1 MAIII
6 KEGLRFDLS
15 DFRGSIFIY
24 SLRTEKD
31 GEKFYKIVQANDWID
46 KLNEWIKTFISGV
59 ELTKGKMMAA
69 YRFTEDEEE
78 TNNMFQSV
86 RCKALAVLHNYF
98 VFKTNAD
105 RKNMSTLITW
115 PNF

>member
-1 MAIII
+1 
-6 KEGLRFDLS
+6 
-15 DFRGSIFIY
+15 
-24 SLRTEKD
+24 
-31 GEKFYKIVQANDWID
+31 
-46 KLNEWIKTFISGV
+46 
-59 ELTKGKMMAA
+59 MMAA

-78 TNNMFQSV
+78 TNNMFQWV
-86 RCKALAVLHNYF
+86 RCKALAMLHNYF